1 MEFLFYLIP
10 FIFAVILLISFK
22 KEIVWWEYIVL
33 IVPSILF
40 ILLLKLCMVKFNSK
54 DIEYLGDYV
63 ERITYYE
70 PWDELQLVTHSTV
83 VPDGKGGTRIKTY
96 TTLERVYHNE
106 KYTMFTHNTQREIR
120 ITEKEYYTIRKRLG
134 DKTIFRDMKRDYHSI
149 DGDAYDIYWD
159 KTVENFY
166 DLTESK
172 FYSNKIKSSQS
183 NTIFKYIDISKEE
196 AKKLGLYEY
205 PDIYVKDNQI
215 PILGKKVRDIDYQRI
230 KYINGVYGK
239 KYQIRVYILLYENK
253 DIEISELQKSY
264 WQNGNKNELIVCL
277 GVENDSVIWT
287 NSFSWCDKPSIEIQ
301 TRNYFIENPK
311 LDINEYGKWLEKQI
325 PNNWNRKNF
334 EDFDYIHINLTN
346 VQDIIIVILTII
358 LNIILSCF
366 LIENEYKN

>member
-1 MEFLFYLIP
+1 
-10 FIFAVILLISFK
+10 
-22 KEIVWWEYIVL
+22 
-33 IVPSILF
+33 
-40 ILLLKLCMVKFNSK
+40 
-54 DIEYLGDYV
+54 
-63 ERITYYE
+63 
-70 PWDELQLVTHSTV
+70 
-83 VPDGKGGTRIKTY
+83 
-96 TTLERVYHNE
+96 
-106 KYTMFTHNTQREIR
+106 MFTHNTQREVR

-134 DKTIFRDMKRDYHSI
+134 DKAIFRDMKRDYHSI

-166 DLTESK
+166 DLTETK

-205 PDIYVKDNQI
+205 PDIYVKGNQI

-277 GVENDSVIWT
+277 GVKNDSVVWT
-287 NSFSWCDKPSIEIQ
+287 NSFSWCDKPSIELQ

-346 VQDIIIVILTII
+346 VQDIIIIILTII